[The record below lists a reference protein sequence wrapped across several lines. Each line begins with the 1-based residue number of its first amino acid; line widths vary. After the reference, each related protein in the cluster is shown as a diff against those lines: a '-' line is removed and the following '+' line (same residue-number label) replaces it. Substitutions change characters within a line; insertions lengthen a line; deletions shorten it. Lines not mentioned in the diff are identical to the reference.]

1 MLSVVSS
8 EIMNVLYPSIALIF
22 GFLSILTNGL
32 SCLVFYRN
40 LTLTFGSPIIYYF
53 VTLTCMYFV
62 KGIVT
67 VGWSVSALFASDDAK
82 VFLNIGRCA
91 YWTTALSL
99 FLTLLA
105 MVVERYI
112 NTCSQKRFQ
121 WLRARKKVHTYFC
134 LIIVVFS
141 LICGLLVALENTGY
155 YVEFF
160 ICVVAEIAFTI
171 TIFFYVRLWL
181 SQRSQAQ
188 ENARREAVTHIT
200 NKCKSEFGGHR
211 RLNIIV
217 LCYVIATLVTVLPF
231 FVAFQVKVVDVLFNE
246 NSGVEGHLTKLLE
259 IYPMFTCL
267 CYGLT
272 PLFYLFVLPRY
283 RKCLLMLI
291 TCRHARQITLNG
303 STHDSEETTSCAD
316 LV

>member
-1 MLSVVSS
+1 
-8 EIMNVLYPSIALIF
+8 MNLIYPSFALLFGLVSIF
-22 GFLSILTNGL
+22 TNGV

-62 KGIVT
+62 KAIVT
-67 VGWSVSALFASDDAK
+67 VCWAVFALFKSADEQLFFK
-82 VFLNIGRCA
+82 IVRYA

-99 FLTLLA
+99 FLTLFA

-112 NTCSQKRFQ
+112 NICSLKRLQ
-121 WLRARKKVHTYFC
+121 WLRARKKVYTYFC

-160 ICVVAEIAFTI
+160 ICVVAEIAFCLTI
-171 TIFFYVRLWL
+171 IFYIRLWL
-181 SQRSQAQ
+181 KQRSQDD
-188 ENARREAVTHIT
+188 ENTSREAATHIRI
-200 NKCKSEFGGHR
+200 NCKSRFDGHR

-217 LCYVIATLVTVLPF
+217 LCYIIATLLTVLPF
-231 FVAFQVKVVDVLFNE
+231 FVAFQARLIYVLFYE
-246 NSGVEGHLTKLLE
+246 DSDGSSHLTKLLE
-259 IYPMFTCL
+259 IYAMFVCL
-267 CYGLT
+267 NYGLT
-272 PLFYLFVLPRY
+272 PLFYVCVLPQF
-283 RKCLLMLI
+283 RKCLLMLF
-291 TCRHARQITLNG
+291 TCRGARQVNRNG

>member
-1 MLSVVSS
+1 
-8 EIMNVLYPSIALIF
+8 MNVLYPSFALIF
-22 GFLSILTNGL
+22 GLLSIFTNGL

-62 KGIVT
+62 KAIVT
-67 VGWSVSALFASDDAK
+67 VCWSVSALSKSDDER
-82 VFLNIGRCA
+82 VFYNIGRCA

-112 NTCSQKRFQ
+112 KTCFPKRVQ
-121 WLRARKKVHTYFC
+121 WLQARKKVHTYFC

-155 YVEFF
+155 YVEFS
-160 ICVVAEIAFTI
+160 ICVVAEIAFI
-171 TIFFYVRLWL
+171 LTIFFYVRLWL
-181 SQRSQAQ
+181 NQRSAQ
-188 ENARREAVTHIT
+188 SQESARRQAVTHIT
-200 NKCKSEFGGHR
+200 SGDKSEFSGNK
-211 RLNIIV
+211 RLNIVV
-217 LCYVIATLVTVLPF
+217 LCYIIATLLTVLPF
-231 FVAFQVKVVDVLFNE
+231 FVAFQAKAVSILFHE
-246 NSGVEGHLTKLLE
+246 NFGNDESLATLLE
-259 IYPMFTCL
+259 IYPAFTCL
-267 CYGLT
+267 SYGLT

-283 RKCLLMLI
+283 RKCLLMLV
-291 TCRHARQITLNG
+291 TCHDSRRTAMDS

>member
-1 MLSVVSS
+1 
-8 EIMNVLYPSIALIF
+8 MNVLYPSFALIF
-22 GFLSILTNGL
+22 GLLNILTNGL

-40 LTLTFGSPIIYYF
+40 LTLTFGSPVIYYF

-67 VGWSVSALFASDDAK
+67 VCWSISALFKADDEQL
-82 VFLNIGRCA
+82 FFNIGRYT
-91 YWTTALSL
+91 YWATALSL

-112 NTCSQKRFQ
+112 NTCSLKRLQ
-121 WLRARKKVHTYFC
+121 WLRARKKVYTYFC

-160 ICVVAEIAFTI
+160 ICVVAEIAYTL
-171 TIFFYVRLWL
+171 TVFFYIRLWL
-181 SQRSQAQ
+181 NQRSQDE
-188 ENARREAVTHIT
+188 ENTRREAATHISSR
-200 NKCKSEFGGHR
+200 CKSEFSSHK

-217 LCYVIATLVTVLPF
+217 LCYIVATLLTVLPF
-231 FVAFQVKVVDVLFNE
+231 FVAFQTKLVYVLFYNH
-246 NSGVEGHLTKLLE
+246 SASDSHLAKLLE

-267 CYGLT
+267 TYGLT
-272 PLFYLFVLPRY
+272 PLFYFFVLPQF
-283 RKCLLMLI
+283 RKCLLMLL
-291 TCRHARQITLNG
+291 TCRDARQIALNA

-316 LV
+316 FV

>member
-1 MLSVVSS
+1 
-8 EIMNVLYPSIALIF
+8 MNVLYPSFALLF
-22 GFLSILTNGL
+22 GFLSVLTNGL

-67 VGWSVSALFASDDAK
+67 VCWSVSALFKSGDEQLFFK
-82 VFLNIGRCA
+82 IGRYA

-105 MVVERYI
+105 MVVERYM
-112 NTCSQKRFQ
+112 NTCSLKRLQ
-121 WLRARKKVHTYFC
+121 WLRARKKVYTYFC

-141 LICGLLVALENTGY
+141 LICGLLVAIENTGH

-160 ICVVAEIAFTI
+160 ICVVAEIAFTL

-181 SQRSQAQ
+181 KQRSHD
-188 ENARREAVTHIT
+188 EETTRREAAIHIT
-200 NKCKSEFGGHR
+200 SRCKSQFDGNK
-211 RLNIIV
+211 RLNVIV

-231 FVAFQVKVVDVLFNE
+231 FVAFQAKLVYILFHE
-246 NSGVEGHLTKLLE
+246 NSDSNGHLMKLLE

-267 CYGLT
+267 NYGLT

-283 RKCLLMLI
+283 RKSLLMLL
-291 TCRHARQITLNG
+291 TCRDARQVALAGNA
-303 STHDSEETTSCAD
+303 HDSEETTSCAD